1 MMQVKMIPVLG
12 ILVLLVI
19 LSGCREMIVPEVG
32 QDTVRSH
39 ETPLSHLERDIWGSG
54 GVLEDDSGAGGTPV
68 RRPFVF
74 SQTAE
79 GLEGDLAIDT
89 LAHPEPSFENE
100 LILQMVTPNS
110 WATQDITVRYAPFD
124 PGNSF
129 ETLRM
134 ELTVTRYDGVA
145 YEFNGIISPEETLS
159 FPVFNSL
166 SLPGFNYVYQV
177 RFEVYPLL
185 NDEEPVAFYYWDYAV
200 DHEHATIFGEN

>member
-1 MMQVKMIPVLG
+1 MMQVKMILVLG

-19 LSGCREMIVPEVG
+19 LSGCREAIGPEA
-32 QDTVRSH
+32 DTETVRSGKGQL
-39 ETPLSHLERDIWGSG
+39 PHLERDIWGSG

-68 RRPFVF
+68 RRPFAF

-79 GLEGDLAIDT
+79 GLEGDLAIDS
-89 LAHPEPSFENE
+89 LAHPQPSFENE

-110 WATQDITVRYAPFD
+110 WANQNITVRYAPFD
-124 PGNSF
+124 PGNTF
-129 ETLRM
+129 ESLRL

-159 FPVFNSL
+159 FPVLNSL
-166 SLPGFNYVYQV
+166 LLPGFNYVYQV

-185 NDEEPVAFYYWDYAV
+185 NDDDPVAFYYWDYAV